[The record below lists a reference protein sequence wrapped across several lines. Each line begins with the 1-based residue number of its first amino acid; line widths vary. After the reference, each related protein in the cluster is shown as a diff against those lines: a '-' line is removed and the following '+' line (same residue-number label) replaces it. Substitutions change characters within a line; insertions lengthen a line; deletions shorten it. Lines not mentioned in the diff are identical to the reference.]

1 MDELMLDGNAVAGDL
16 RELFV
21 LEMTT
26 AVGTCSSC
34 GTREPVGAIHVFRSA
49 GTVMRC
55 PHCDNVLVTIV
66 KEDARMWIGF
76 PGLRTLEV
84 PR

>member
-1 MDELMLDGNAVAGDL
+1 MDEQMLDGNTLAGDL
-16 RELFV
+16 REIFA

-26 AVGTCSSC
+26 AVGTCSGC
-34 GTREPVGAIHVFRSA
+34 GASEPVGAIRVFQGA

-66 KEDARMWIGF
+66 KADAHLRIGF
-76 PGLRTLEV
+76 PGIRTLKV
-84 PR
+84 LR